1 MICHYAPTLLS
12 KFIHQ
17 EMNMSKQNLEN
28 LTVPEKFTAFRIHQ
42 VIDGDKKKIVS
53 GFEQISLDDLTDGEV
68 VIKVAYSDINYKDA
82 LAGTGKGRILRTYP
96 LVGGIDL
103 SGVVVDSSDSRFK
116 TGEKVL
122 VCGAQLSELYDGG
135 YSEFARV
142 KADSVVHLPNGMSL
156 RDAMAL
162 GTAGYTAAIAV
173 QRMEDNG
180 QIPERGP
187 IVVTGATGG
196 VGSFAINML
205 SSLGYEVVAF
215 TGKTEQADYLK
226 ALGAS
231 RLLNRNDIDMGNK
244 PLENSQWGGAVDN
257 VGGETLSWLTRTTN
271 VWGNIASIGLAGG
284 IKLDSTV
291 MPFILRGVSLLGINS
306 VEMPISVRTNA
317 WQRLATDLKPSQ
329 LALIAP
335 TTIEFSQL
343 PNAFDAYVEG
353 NITGRTVVEIDA
365 SLDN

>member
-1 MICHYAPTLLS
+1 M
-12 KFIHQ
+12 
-17 EMNMSKQNLEN
+17 
-28 LTVPEKFTAFRIHQ
+28 LTVPEKFTAFRIHKN
-42 VIDGDKKKIVS
+42 DKTITS
-53 GFEQISLDDLTDGEV
+53 GFEQISLDDLTAGEV

-82 LAGTGKGRILRTYP
+82 LAATGKGRILRTYP

-103 SGVVVDSSDSRFK
+103 SGVVVSSEDKRFNS
-116 TGEKVL
+116 GDKVL

-135 YSEFARV
+135 YSEYARV
-142 KADSVVHLPNGMSL
+142 KADSVVNLPDGMSL
-156 RDAMAL
+156 RDVMAL
-162 GTAGYTAAIAV
+162 GTAGYTAALAI

-205 SSLGYEVVAF
+205 SNIGYEVIAF
-215 TGKTEQADYLK
+215 TGKTEQAPYLK

-231 RLLNRNDIDMGNK
+231 RLINRNDIEMGTK
-244 PLENSQWGGAVDN
+244 PLETAQWGGAVDN
-257 VGGETLSWLTRTTN
+257 VGGDTLAWLTRTTN

-284 IKLDSTV
+284 FKLESTV

-306 VEMPISVRTNA
+306 VEMPLSVRA
-317 WQRLATDLKPSQ
+317 QGWKRLASDLKPSQ

-335 TTIEFSQL
+335 TTIKFSDL
-343 PNAFDAYVEG
+343 PKAFDAYV
-353 NITGRTVVEIDA
+353 NSTVTGRTVVEIDA
-365 SLDN
+365 SLA

>member
-1 MICHYAPTLLS
+1 MTDKTL
-12 KFIHQ
+12 
-17 EMNMSKQNLEN
+17 MNL
-28 LTVPEKFTAFRIHQ
+28 PEKFKAFRIHNHEKQ
-42 VIDGDKKKIVS
+42 ITS
-53 GFEQISLDDLTDGEV
+53 GFESISIDDLTEGEV

-82 LAGTGKGRILRTYP
+82 LAATGKGRILRTYP

-103 SGVVVDSSDSRFK
+103 SGVVVSSVDNRF
-116 TGEKVL
+116 TAGQKVL

-135 YSEFARV
+135 YTEYARV
-142 KADSVVHLPNGMSL
+142 KAESVVHIPDGITLW
-156 RDAMAL
+156 DAMAL

-215 TGKTEQADYLK
+215 TGKTEQESYLT
-226 ALGAS
+226 ALGAN
-231 RLLNRNDIDMGNK
+231 RLLNRNEVDMGTK
-244 PLENSQWGGAVDN
+244 PLENAQWGGAVDN
-257 VGGETLSWLTRTTN
+257 VGGDTLGWLTRTTN

-284 IKLDSTV
+284 YKLESTV

-306 VEMPISVRTNA
+306 VEMPLSVRAKA
-317 WQRLATDLKPSQ
+317 WDRLAKDLKPSQ
-329 LALIAP
+329 LKLIAP
-335 TTIEFSQL
+335 RTITFDEL
-343 PNAFDAYVEG
+343 PFAFNDYVDG
-353 NITGRTVVEIDA
+353 KVTGRTVVAIDPELA
-365 SLDN
+365 SELA

>member
-1 MICHYAPTLLS
+1 MDISTDIPKS
-12 KFIHQ
+12 FK
-17 EMNMSKQNLEN
+17 
-28 LTVPEKFTAFRIHQ
+28 AFRIHQ
-42 VIDGDKKKIVS
+42 VTEGEKKKISS
-53 GFEQISLDDLTDGEV
+53 GFEQISLDELTDGEV

-82 LAGTGKGRILRTYP
+82 LAATGKGRILRTYP

-103 SGVVVDSSDSRFK
+103 SGVVVSSSDSRFSS
-116 TGEKVL
+116 GDKVL

-135 YSEFARV
+135 YSEYARV
-142 KADSVVHLPNGMSL
+142 KADSVVNLPEGMSL
-156 RDAMAL
+156 RDAMAI
-162 GTAGYTAAIAV
+162 GTAGYTAALAV

-205 SSLGYEVVAF
+205 SNIGYEVIAF

-226 ALGAS
+226 ALGACE
-231 RLLNRNDIDMGNK
+231 LLNRHDIDMGTK
-244 PLENSQWGGAVDN
+244 PLESMQWGGAVDN
-257 VGGETLSWLTRTTN
+257 VGGETLAWLTRTTK

-284 IKLDSTV
+284 FKLDTTV

-306 VEMPISVRTNA
+306 VEMPLSVREQG
-317 WQRLATDLKPSQ
+317 WKRLASDLKPTC
-329 LALIAP
+329 LELIAP
-335 TTIEFSQL
+335 TTITFEQL
-343 PNAFDAYVEG
+343 PDAFDAYVDG
-353 NITGRTVVEIDA
+353 TVTGRTVVAIDA